1 MRIIA
6 IQASPDERGLTAS
19 MAAAALAGA
28 QAAGAE
34 TELVH
39 LCRLKVEACRTCGRQ
54 GWGRCWDEAS
64 CMIEDDMASLVEKM
78 VACDGLV
85 LATPVYFGDV
95 SEPFKRLFDRVRRCE
110 FGKSSLHRLQ
120 GKWVLG
126 IAAAGGSGRGCPTC
140 LVSMERYYQH
150 IGMQV
155 FDQLSV
161 SQRSRA
167 YMLVAAR
174 SAGEALLRHVGAQDA
189 DVQ

>member
-6 IQASPDERGLTAS
+6 IQASPDEQGLTAS
-19 MAAAALAGA
+19 LAAAALAGA

-39 LCRLKVEACRTCGRQ
+39 LCRLNVEACRTCGRQ
-54 GWGRCWDEAS
+54 GWGQCWDDGS
-64 CMIEDDMASLVEKM
+64 CVIEDGMAPLVEKM
-78 VACDGLV
+78 AASDGLV

-95 SEPFKRLFDRVRRCE
+95 SEPFKRLFDRVRRGE
-110 FGKSSLHRLQ
+110 FSRNSPHRLQ

-140 LVSMERYYQH
+140 LVAMERYYQH
-150 IGMQV
+150 MGMQV
-155 FDQLSV
+155 FDQLPASR
-161 SQRSRA
+161 RSRE

-174 SAGEALLRHVGAQDA
+174 CAGEALVRHLDGQDA
-189 DVQ
+189 GA